1 MAQDFLK
8 DKVVL
13 ITGSGRG
20 IGREIALTLASRG
33 ASIVVNDIGAGLFG
47 QDEKKESPG
56 DEVVREIREAG
67 GKAIANGDSVS
78 DWKGA
83 QNMVAQAVKEFGRLD
98 AVVNNAGILRDGLF
112 HKMMPED
119 FDAVVKVH
127 LYGTFNVSRAAA
139 EHFRKVEAGAFVH
152 MTSTAGLIGNVG
164 QANYMAAKMGIVGLS
179 RAIATDMARFKVRSN
194 CIAPFADTRMTRS
207 VVVPPEMKAAREAK
221 LLAMP
226 AAAVASLAGALIS
239 DDCKDINGQIF
250 GIRGGEAFVFNQPR
264 PIRSVH
270 HQGGWTPEGLAKVL
284 PKFQAVFAPTS
295 EMIMTWDAIE

>member
-1 MAQDFLK
+1 MAEDFLK

-20 IGREIALTLASRG
+20 IGREIALLLASRG

-47 QDEKKESPG
+47 QDEKAESPG
-56 DEVVREIREAG
+56 EEVVRTIKEGG
-67 GKAIANGDSVS
+67 GKAIANTDSVS

-83 QNMVAQAVKEFGRLD
+83 QNMVAQALKEFGRLD
-98 AVVNNAGILRDGLF
+98 AIVNNAGILRDGLF

-119 FDAVVKVH
+119 FDAVIKVH
-127 LYGTFNVSRAAA
+127 LYGSFYVSRAAA
-139 EHFRKVEAGAFVH
+139 EHFRKVEAGCFVH
-152 MTSTAGLIGNVG
+152 MTSTAGLIGNMG

-179 RAIATDMARFKVRSN
+179 RSIATDMARFNVRSN

-207 VVVPPEMKAAREAK
+207 VVVAPDKKAAREAK

-226 AAAVASLAGALIS
+226 ASAVASLAGALIS
-239 DDCKDINGQIF
+239 DACKDINGQIF

-270 HQGGWTPEGLAKVL
+270 HQGGWTPEGLAAVL
-284 PKFQAVFAPTS
+284 PKFAPIFAPVS
-295 EMIMTWDAIE
+295 EMVMTWDSIE

>member
-13 ITGSGRG
+13 VTGSGRG
-20 IGREIALTLASRG
+20 IGREIALMLASRG
-33 ASIVVNDIGAGLFG
+33 ASVVVNDIGAGLFG
-47 QDEKKESPG
+47 QDEKAESPG
-56 DEVVREIREAG
+56 DQVVREIKEAG
-67 GKAIANGDSVS
+67 GKALANGDSVS
-78 DWKGA
+78 DWNGA
-83 QNMVAQAVKEFGRLD
+83 QNMVAQALKEFGRLD

-139 EHFRKVEAGAFVH
+139 EHFRKVEAGCFVH

-179 RAIATDMARFKVRSN
+179 RSIATDMARFKVRSN

-207 VVVPPEMKAAREAK
+207 VVVAPEMKAAREAK
-221 LLAMP
+221 LQAMP

-270 HQGGWTPEGLAKVL
+270 RQGGWTPEGLAKVL

-295 EMIMTWDAIE
+295 EMVMTWDAIE

>member
-1 MAQDFLK
+1 MAEDFLK

-20 IGREIALTLASRG
+20 IGREIAMLLASKG

-47 QDEKKESPG
+47 QEEKESPG
-56 DEVVREIREAG
+56 DEVVREIKQNG
-67 GKAIANGDSVS
+67 GKAVANGDSVS
-78 DWKGA
+78 DFKGA
-83 QNMVAQAVKEFGRLD
+83 QNMVAQALKEYGRLD
-98 AVVNNAGILRDGLF
+98 AVVNNAGILRDGVF
-112 HKMMPED
+112 HKMTPED

-127 LYGTFNVSRAAA
+127 LYGTFNVSRAAG
-139 EHFRKVEAGAFVH
+139 EHFRKVESGCYVH

-179 RAIATDMARFKVRSN
+179 RSIATDMQRYKVRSN

-207 VVVPPEMKAAREAK
+207 VVVPPDRKAAREAR

-226 AAAVASLAGALIS
+226 AAAVASLAGALVS
-239 DDCKDINGQIF
+239 DACKDITGQIF
-250 GIRGGEAFVFNQPR
+250 GIRGGEVFVFNQPR

-270 HQGGWTPEGLAKVL
+270 HQGGWSAEGLAAVL
-284 PKFQAVFAPTS
+284 PKFGPVFAPVS
-295 EMIMTWDAIE
+295 EMVMTWDPIE

>member
-20 IGREIALTLASRG
+20 IGREIALLLASRG
-33 ASIVVNDIGAGLFG
+33 ASVVVNDIGAGLFG
-47 QDEKKESPG
+47 QDEKAESPG
-56 DEVVREIREAG
+56 DQVVREIKEAG

-78 DWKGA
+78 DWNGA

-139 EHFRKVEAGAFVH
+139 EHFRKVEGGCFVH

-179 RAIATDMARFKVRSN
+179 RAIATDMSRFKVRSN